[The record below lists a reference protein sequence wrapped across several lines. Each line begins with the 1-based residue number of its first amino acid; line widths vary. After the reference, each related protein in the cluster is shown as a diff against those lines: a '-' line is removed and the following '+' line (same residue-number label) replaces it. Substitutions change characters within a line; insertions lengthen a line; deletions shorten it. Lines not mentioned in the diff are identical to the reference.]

1 MEQGPDGESE
11 VSRQEDLQARV
22 ILSLDIFQTV
32 RQNQAQH
39 GLRHNDFKRYRHA
52 TAHKVAA
59 EVHSAYGRSCASRV
73 CIDNAGNI
81 ALASCN
87 AHERP

>member
-11 VSRQEDLQARV
+11 VQHQEDLQARV

-32 RQNQAQH
+32 RQNQGQH

-59 EVHSAYGRSCASRV
+59 EVHSACGQSCASRI
-73 CIDNAGNI
+73 CTDHAGNI
-81 ALASCN
+81 ALASCS
-87 AHERP
+87 ARGRL